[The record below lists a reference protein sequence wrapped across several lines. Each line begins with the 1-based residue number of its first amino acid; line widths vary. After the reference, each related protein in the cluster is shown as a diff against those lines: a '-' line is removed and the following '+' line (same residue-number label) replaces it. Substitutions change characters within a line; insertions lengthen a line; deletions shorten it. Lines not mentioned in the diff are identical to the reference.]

1 MSVGVLLLAAGASRR
16 FGTDKRYARLASG
29 ETVLESTIRCIQSV
43 DLPLLVAVSSDDDR
57 TLAMLRELRIDC
69 CPCANA
75 RRGMGA
81 TLAESVA
88 QLTSWSGVLVALADM
103 PFVRA
108 ETYRLM
114 AAETASDRIAVPR
127 FEGQRGHP
135 VGFGRLFYPALAGL
149 QGDEGARKLL
159 QKYAAQLDFV
169 DVSDAGI
176 LRDIDQPE
184 DLV

>member
-1 MSVGVLLLAAGASRR
+1 MLLLAAGASRR

-29 ETVLESTIRCIQSV
+29 ETVLESTIRSIQAAE
-43 DLPLLVAVSSDDDR
+43 LPLLVALSNTDDR
-57 TLAMLRELRIDC
+57 TLAMLRELRVDC
-69 CPCANA
+69 CPCANSHL
-75 RRGMGA
+75 GMGA

-103 PFVRA
+103 PFVHA

-114 AAETASDRIAVPR
+114 AAQTASDRIAVPR

-135 VGFGRLFYPALAGL
+135 VGFGRLFYPALARL
-149 QGDEGARKLL
+149 EGDEGARKLL
-159 QKYAAQLDFV
+159 QRHAAQVGFV